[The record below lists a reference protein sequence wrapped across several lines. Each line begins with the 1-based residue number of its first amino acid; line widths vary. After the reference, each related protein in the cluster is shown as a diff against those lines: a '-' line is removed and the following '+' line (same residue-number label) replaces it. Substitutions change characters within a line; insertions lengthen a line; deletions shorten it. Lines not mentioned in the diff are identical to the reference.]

1 MNKELTKLYY
11 QCKSRGYNES
21 AEQFEKDLARIVI
34 KELRGDDLG
43 KVSGGING
51 RKAIAGALS
60 AILGLIPSVTSA
72 AGAKPGLKAP
82 STVKASRVSRIRP
95 RRTTLTPPV
104 AVAPNKSSNQ
114 LAKIVFGGGGAVGI
128 VGTGIAGLA
137 YLTNLLATSKQEE
150 EQADEGNETTE
161 TNAQNTGSNNSTVND
176 NKNPHEKEEEEK
188 DDSSPAPDPTA
199 DNNDIEEGNHPSE
212 FSEKKQT
219 LDWTTAPSFIERVQ
233 FLENHLVNAFYDRIE
248 SSIKTF
254 KGPINNNVLYT
265 MCNYLQ
271 QYAYMEPDI
280 YFGVQKFSSTDNKL
294 DFMAEFMD
302 LLAQNEYTSELNN
315 VRKCGDLIKSALGGS
330 GNLVDSSYFNEV
342 DKFSSK
348 QLLNFIRACHFI
360 KTSTP
365 LPGEEGLYA
374 TSYEDQY
381 FDTDIVGSDWL
392 DYIGSIISNDIFV
405 RLNQYII
412 ESQNSKN
419 GPFNFGDEE
428 DLINL
433 DQNSDGPSALGE
445 ESSQPVDTT
454 NTAEN
459 ETQPLTAPA
468 EQQEIEQA
476 PQPAEIEESQDITTR
491 ADEETPAE

>member
-1 MNKELTKLYY
+1 MNKELKKLYY

-51 RKAIAGALS
+51 RRAIAGALS
-60 AILGLIPSVTSA
+60 AILGLTPAIASA
-72 AGAKPGLKAP
+72 AGTTNNLKAP
-82 STVKASRVSRIRP
+82 SKVSRIRP
-95 RRTTLTPPV
+95 RRTTPTPSV
-104 AVAPNKSSNQ
+104 AVASNKSSNQ

-161 TNAQNTGSNNSTVND
+161 TNAQDTANETSNVDSNGD
-176 NKNPHEKEEEEK
+176 AHKDEEGE
-188 DDSSPAPDPTA
+188 DDPGPAAPDPNT
-199 DNNDIEEGNHPSE
+199 NNDGNIEEGNHPSE
-212 FSEKKQT
+212 FGEKEQT
-219 LDWTTAPSFIERVQ
+219 LDLATASTFAGRVQ
-233 FLENHLVNAFYDRIE
+233 LLECYLVNAFYDRIK

-254 KGPINNNVLYT
+254 KGSINNNVLYT
-265 MCNYLQ
+265 MYNCLQ
-271 QYAYMEPDI
+271 QYAYMELDVLLG
-280 YFGVQKFSSTDNKL
+280 GVYKFSCTYCVL
-294 DFMAEFMD
+294 DFIANFMD
-302 LLAQNEYTSELNN
+302 LLTQHEYTSELND
-315 VRKCGDLIKSALGGS
+315 VRKCGDLIKSALWES
-330 GNLVDSSYFNEV
+330 GNLADSSYFNEV

-360 KTSTP
+360 QTSTP

-381 FDTDIVGSDWL
+381 FDTDIVGSDWF
-392 DYIGSIISNDIFV
+392 DYIGSIISSNIFV

-419 GPFNFGDEE
+419 GPFDFGDEE
-428 DLINL
+428 DLIDL

-454 NTAEN
+454 NTTESDTPA
-459 ETQPLTAPA
+459 LTAPA
-468 EQQEIEQA
+468 EQQKIEQA
-476 PQPAEIEESQDITTR
+476 PQPAESEEPQSITT
-491 ADEETPAE
+491 ETNVNDLTE